1 MMMMMMNLVATMM
14 MNKLNMITRVN
25 MPTCFSFQN
34 CSLGPKR
41 SASVMMRMIIVL
53 IMAMINLMMMMM
65 AIMI

>member
-1 MMMMMMNLVATMM
+1 MMMMMMNLVA

-25 MPTCFSFQN
+25 MPTYFSFQN

-41 SASVMMRMIIVL
+41 SASVMMRMIIVPK
-53 IMAMINLMMMMM
+53 MAMINLMMTMM